1 MEKSGN
7 IQFQKGL
14 CRIEAKKDGALR
26 LKQKKP
32 NETKMYEIAWNVNP
46 MAINIS
52 QMKTKNKRN

>member
-14 CRIEAKKDGALR
+14 CWIEAEKDGALR

-32 NETKMYEIAWNVNP
+32 NETKMYEIA
-46 MAINIS
+46 
-52 QMKTKNKRN
+52 